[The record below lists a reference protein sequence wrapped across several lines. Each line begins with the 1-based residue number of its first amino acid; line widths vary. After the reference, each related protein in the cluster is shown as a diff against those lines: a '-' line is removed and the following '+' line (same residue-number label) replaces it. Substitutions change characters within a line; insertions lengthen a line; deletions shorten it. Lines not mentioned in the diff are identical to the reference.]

1 MDKIRAIYYILPA
14 LLTIVLPFT
23 SVAEKT
29 LIYLEHSNTLRFD
42 QDRLPNC
49 QILIGDVRFRHDKA
63 LMYCDS
69 AYFFNKTN
77 TLNAYS
83 NVRMVQ
89 GDSLFVYGD
98 VLYYDGD
105 TKLARLR
112 NNVRMEN
119 GNATLYTDSLNYDR
133 IAEVGYYFNNGR
145 IVDSTN
151 ELTSVNGRF
160 YPKTNNAIFQK
171 KVVLTNKDLELNSD
185 TLKYNTETHIARI
198 VGPSRIYFDD
208 AWIYSESGWYD
219 TEKEDSELLDYSIL
233 RDYEGHSLTGDTVR
247 YRRAQRIAE
256 GFTNVLMTDTVDNII
271 IKGGYG
277 YYNENI
283 DSAYVIKRA
292 TLISYEKDNPDSI
305 YVTAD
310 TLFYTNKDTLKN
322 VKGYYNVQAWS
333 VDFQGLADSVFYST
347 KDSICRM
354 FGTPVTW
361 QGRNQATGD
370 SILVYTKNNE
380 VDHIEAIGSGFI
392 FMKNDSTAYNQ
403 VSGKKVTCYVDSGR
417 LNKIFVDGNALS
429 VYFAE
434 EEEDG
439 ASANESME
447 SKTHGD
453 YVGINVS
460 ESSEMTIY
468 VNKENKPE
476 RIVLTPA
483 SNGVMY
489 TPDKQND
496 SKITKLSGLLDC
508 FSIRPL
514 SKYDIYNIK
523 DRAKLKA
530 ASESKP
536 RHKRKKR

>member
-1 MDKIRAIYYILPA
+1 MDKVRAKYLITVILSA
-14 LLTIVLPFT
+14 LLPLTIG
-23 SVAEKT
+23 AEKT
-29 LIYLEHSNTLRFD
+29 LIYLEHSNTLSFD
-42 QDRLPNC
+42 QDRLPDC

-69 AYFFNKTN
+69 AYFYSKSN

-98 VLYYDGD
+98 VLYYDGN

-112 NNVRMEN
+112 NNVRLEN
-119 GNATLYTDSLNYDR
+119 GQATLYTDSLNYDR
-133 IAEVGYYFNNGR
+133 VRDVGYYFDHGR

-151 ELTSVNGRF
+151 ELTSVNGHY
-160 YPKTNNAIFQK
+160 YPRTDNAIFQK

-185 TLKYNTETHIARI
+185 TLIYNTKTHIARI

-247 YRRAQRIAE
+247 YRRAERIAE
-256 GFTNVLMTDTVDNII
+256 GFTNVFMKDSVDNLI

-277 YYNENI
+277 YYNEGT

-292 TLISYEKDNPDSI
+292 TMISYEPENPDST

-310 TLFYTNKDTLKN
+310 TLFYKSADSIKT

-333 VDFQGLADSVFYST
+333 IDFQGLADSIFYST
-347 KDSICRM
+347 KDSVCRM
-354 FGTPVTW
+354 FGAPVTW

-370 SILVYTKNNE
+370 SILVFTKDNE
-380 VDHIEAIGSGFI
+380 VDRIEALGSGFI
-392 FMKNDSTAYNQ
+392 FMKNDTTAYNQ
-403 VSGKKVTCYVDSGR
+403 VSGEKVTCYVDSGR
-417 LNKIFVDGNALS
+417 LKKIFVDGNALS

-434 EEEDG
+434 EDEEDMTEEER
-439 ASANESME
+439 SEPRSDE
-447 SKTHGD
+447 D

-468 VNKENKPE
+468 VNKDNRPE
-476 RIVLTPA
+476 RIILTPA
-483 SNGVMY
+483 SSGVMY
-489 TPDKQND
+489 TPDKKKD
-496 SKITKLSGLLDC
+496 TTKTKLSGLLDC
-508 FSIRPL
+508 FNIRPL

-523 DRAKLKA
+523 DRSSLKEA
-530 ASESKP
+530 AENKP

>member
-1 MDKIRAIYYILPA
+1 MDKVKATYILFVILST
-14 LLTIVLPFT
+14 LLPLTLG
-23 SVAEKT
+23 AEKT
-29 LIYLEHSNTLRFD
+29 MIYLEHSNTLNFD
-42 QDRLPNC
+42 QDRLPDC
-49 QILIGDVRFRHDKA
+49 QILIGDVQFRHDKA

-69 AYFFNKTN
+69 AYFYSKSN

-98 VLYYDGD
+98 VLYYDGN
-105 TKLARLR
+105 TRLARLR

-119 GNATLYTDSLNYDR
+119 GKATLYTDSLNYDR
-133 IAEVGYYFNNGR
+133 NAEVGYYFDHGR

-151 ELTSVNGRF
+151 ELTSVNGRY

-185 TLKYNTETHIARI
+185 TLIYNTETHIARI

-219 TEKEDSELLDYSIL
+219 TDKEDSELLEYSVI

-247 YRRAQRIAE
+247 YRRAERIAE
-256 GFTNVLMTDTVDNII
+256 GFTNVLMTDSVDNLI

-277 YYNENI
+277 YYDENI
-283 DSAYVIKRA
+283 DSAYVVKRA
-292 TLISYEKDNPDSI
+292 TMISFERNDPDSI

-310 TLFYTNKDTLKN
+310 TLFYRNADSIKT

-333 VDFQGLADSVFYST
+333 VDFQGLADSIFYST
-347 KDSICRM
+347 QDSICRM
-354 FGTPVTW
+354 FGAPVTW

-380 VDHIEAIGSGFI
+380 VDRIVAIGSGFI
-392 FMKNDSTAYNQ
+392 FMKNDTTAYNQ

-417 LNKIFVDGNALS
+417 LKKIFVDGNALS

-434 EEEDG
+434 EDEED
-439 ASANESME
+439 ME
-447 SKTHGD
+447 NDEPSEPKSEED

-468 VNKENKPE
+468 INEDNKPE
-476 RIVLTPA
+476 RIILTPA
-483 SNGVMY
+483 SSGVMY
-489 TPDKQND
+489 TPDKKKD
-496 SKITKLSGLLDC
+496 TKITKLSGLLDC
-508 FSIRPL
+508 FNLRPL

-523 DRAKLKA
+523 DRSFLKEA
-530 ASESKP
+530 AESKP